1 MKIVCS
7 EYAPRVVPKT
17 DHTSMYSGQQE
28 FIFRKNI
35 PFVNIGER
43 CNISGSIQF
52 KNLIKKGLFED
63 AVKVAKDQV
72 ESGAQILDV
81 NVDDGLI
88 DGKQA
93 MTKFLRMALSN
104 PDIASL
110 PIMIDSS
117 KFEVIEAGL

>member
-1 MKIVCS
+1 MF
-7 EYAPRVVPKT
+7 
-17 DHTSMYSGQQE
+17 SGQQE

-104 PDIASL
+104 PDIACL
-110 PIMIDSS
+110 PVMIDSS

>member
-1 MKIVCS
+1 
-7 EYAPRVVPKT
+7 
-17 DHTSMYSGQQE
+17 MYSGQQE